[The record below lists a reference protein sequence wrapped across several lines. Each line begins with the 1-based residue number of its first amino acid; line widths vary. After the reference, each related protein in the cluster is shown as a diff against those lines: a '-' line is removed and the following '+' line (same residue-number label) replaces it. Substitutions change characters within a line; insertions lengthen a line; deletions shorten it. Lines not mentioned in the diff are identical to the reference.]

1 MQELH
6 QEEASDVTEC
16 DCPRREIAPD
26 PPKLNKSVELYTKNE
41 LKEIILEHY
50 KSSTFNTCKHQQL
63 PLMQGPPLELHV
75 DQRVKPYVCHTP
87 APVPAHWENKVKAD
101 LERDVALGVLE
112 RVAPNTPVTWCHRM
126 VLARKHNGD
135 PRRTVD
141 LQPLNKACKRQ
152 THHTPPPLQ
161 QAMTIPHNVL
171 KSTNDA
177 WNGFHS
183 LKLRDEDRHYTTF
196 ITPFGRFRYIT
207 APMGWL
213 ATGDGYTQRYDSITK
228 DVKNKR

>member
-1 MQELH
+1 M
-6 QEEASDVTEC
+6 TEC

-101 LERDVALGVLE
+101 LEYVEVCILE
-112 RVAPNTPVTWCHRM
+112 LLPDLLSLVTLCATDGTTGY
-126 VLARKHNGD
+126 L
-135 PRRTVD
+135 
-141 LQPLNKACKRQ
+141 
-152 THHTPPPLQ
+152 
-161 QAMTIPHNVL
+161 I
-171 KSTNDA
+171 
-177 WNGFHS
+177 
-183 LKLRDEDRHYTTF
+183 LRDSFFPLPDIFLLMDMFYHCVL
-196 ITPFGRFRYIT
+196 GC
-207 APMGWL
+207 GKL
-213 ATGDGYTQRYDSITK
+213 
-228 DVKNKR
+228 